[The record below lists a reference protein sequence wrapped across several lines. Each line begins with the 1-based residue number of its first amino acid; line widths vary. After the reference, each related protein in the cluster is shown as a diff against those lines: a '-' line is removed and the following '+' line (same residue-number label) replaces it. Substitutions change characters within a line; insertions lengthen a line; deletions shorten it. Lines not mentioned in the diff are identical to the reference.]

1 MLQRIKAIVPGKF
14 VTRSLL
20 GGSFAIPTLAAALL
34 VVGCKSTPPYN
45 AAIATPHPQA
55 VLYPPRPTVPPPA
68 FKVFHHDASS
78 ITLVTK
84 EDATDAEIES
94 LIWELR
100 DAAHAHTFDK
110 LKISQKLV
118 DDRDHKIW
126 FHIYRGSK
134 CASEKYADGPPP
146 CGGSYHAAGDY
157 TFGSYTSPEADNGAL
172 LHGEDHE
179 TELWDPDAA
188 YHSS

>member
-1 MLQRIKAIVPGKF
+1 MLQRIEAIVPGK
-14 VTRSLL
+14 L
-20 GGSFAIPTLAAALL
+20 GILSRRRGAFAIPALTAALL
-34 VVGCKSTPPYN
+34 M
-45 AAIATPHPQA
+45 A
-55 VLYPPRPTVPPPA
+55 LYPPRPTVPPPA

-84 EDATDAEIES
+84 DDATDDEIES

-134 CASEKYADGPPP
+134 CASEKYASGPPP

-179 TELWDPDAA
+179 TELWDPDAP

>member
-1 MLQRIKAIVPGKF
+1 MRHTF
-14 VTRSLL
+14 
-20 GGSFAIPTLAAALL
+20 AALCSSLASSIL
-34 VVGCKSTPPYN
+34 VLGCTSKPSVTATST
-45 AAIATPHPQA
+45 IAKPQP
-55 VLYPPRPTVPPPA
+55 VLYPARPSLPPPA

-84 EDATDAEIES
+84 EDASDAEIEA
-94 LIWELR
+94 LIWQLR
-100 DAAHAHTFDK
+100 DAAHAHAFDQ

-118 DDRDHKIW
+118 DNRDHKIW

-134 CASEKYADGPPP
+134 CASEKYASGPPP

-157 TFGSYTSPEADNGAL
+157 TFGSYTNPEADNGAL

-179 TELWDPDAA
+179 TELWDADAP
-188 YHSS
+188 YPTTPK